1 MIVWT
6 PLVLSVLFACVLYFC
21 TCTCSAQLS
30 MFHMER
36 RSIIIIIIIIIISLQ
51 KKWPIIYTGTLSVPH
66 EGSLRQVSPMKV
78 AVHCRSL
85 RLPYSLRAKGVWSG
99 QIPFL
104 SGS

>member
-6 PLVLSVLFACVLYFC
+6 PTVFECLICMHFLFLYLHLLLLLVR
-21 TCTCSAQLS
+21 Q
-30 MFHMER
+30 ME
-36 RSIIIIIIIIIISLQ
+36 I
-51 KKWPIIYTGTLSVPH
+51 P
-66 EGSLRQVSPMKV
+66 VSPMKV